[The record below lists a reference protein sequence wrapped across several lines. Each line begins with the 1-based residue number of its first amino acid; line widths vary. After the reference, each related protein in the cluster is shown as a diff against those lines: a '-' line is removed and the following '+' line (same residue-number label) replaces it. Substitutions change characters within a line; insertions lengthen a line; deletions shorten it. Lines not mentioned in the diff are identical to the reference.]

1 MKFLLNIIIILLLF
15 SKYSLSDSSVERK
28 FIIEGKFGILP
39 SIKLMEINTKLRVK
53 EENFDYIF
61 DIKSKNIVKFI
72 NETNG
77 KGIVNGK
84 YLDNE
89 YIPSKY
95 TYSYRRKEKNKYV
108 EIIYK
113 DNAVEKIII
122 TPKYDKSKLTPLT
135 EKMLKGTIDPPT
147 FFLSI
152 LNYKNINKCQKTFK
166 IFDGKRRYDVKF
178 NKSKTFSDSVIECE
192 AKQIK
197 LGGYKD
203 KENDVFAASDFI
215 KIVYDNKKDNKF
227 IRYEAKN
234 GSINIIIEEI
244 KIN

>member
-1 MKFLLNIIIILLLF
+1 MKLLLNIIFILLLF

-39 SIKLMEINTKLRVK
+39 SIQLMEINTKLNVK

-77 KGIVNGK
+77 RGTVNGK
-84 YLDNE
+84 YLNNK
-89 YIPSKY
+89 YIPFKY
-95 TYSYRRKEKNKYV
+95 EYSYKRKEKNKYV

-113 DNAVEKIII
+113 DKNVEKITI

-135 EKMLKGTIDPPT
+135 EEMLKGTIDPPT

-152 LNYKNINKCQKTFK
+152 LNFKNINNCQKTFK
-166 IFDGKRRYDVKF
+166 VFDGKRRYDVKF
-178 NKSKTFSDSVIECE
+178 SKSNALSDTVIECE
-192 AKQIK
+192 AIQIK
-197 LGGYKD
+197 LGGYKN
-203 KENDVFAASDFI
+203 KENDIFAASDFI
-215 KIVYDNKKDNKF
+215 KIVYDKKNNNKF

-234 GSINIIIEEI
+234 GSINVLIEEI